1 MATNGRSDER
11 HGFDPFS
18 KVPQVTL
25 AFWVIKTFATT
36 LGETGSDAVTMTLQR
51 GYAVGSLIFLAAVR
65 HSFRLAGLLIII
77 AATGYAQTP
86 ANRGVLTGVVQDQTG
101 AAITGAEVELSAEG
115 VSPRSVTTD
124 QSGGFRFTR
133 ISPATYHLR
142 VSSKGFEQATV
153 EVNIGAQPTA
163 PLTISLAVANVHLET
178 TVTDEA
184 TQVST
189 ESSENKDSVA
199 LSGDSLSNLPVF
211 DQDYVGAMSRFLD
224 AGSVGTN
231 GVSLVVNGMEVSNL
245 GVSASAIKEIKINQ
259 DPYSAEFQR
268 PGRGRIEVTT
278 KPGTP
283 EYHGTFNFT
292 FRDARLNA
300 RGPFASTRAPEQR
313 RIYEGVLTGP
323 VRRSKKTS
331 FLLSVNRSEEDLQ
344 SVVFAEGP
352 GGAIRQNVPAPAR
365 TLLVA
370 AQISHSI
377 SDTNSFSVRES
388 FLSESVDNQGVGGT
402 TLPEAGLN
410 YQNMEQEV
418 TFSHQL
424 VLSPKLVNNFR
435 ILLGV
440 ERQTAA
446 SVTNAPRIVVLDAFT
461 GGGAQ
466 ADVLRTEYHANLS
479 ETLSYSTG
487 KHLIKGGVNIPD
499 LSRRGL
505 DNNLN
510 TLGTFYFSSLGDY
523 ILGRPFSF
531 TQQQGNGHVV
541 FFEKVIG
548 LFVQDEYHPRKNLTF
563 TAGLRYDWQNYFR
576 DNNNFAPRFSF
587 AYSPDKQQKT
597 VIRGGAG
604 VFYDRTGVR
613 PIQDV
618 LLFNGSRLRLY
629 VLPNPGFPDPLGSG
643 IALTAQPVSVTRLD
657 PNIDTPYTIQYS
669 ATVER
674 QLWKATTLAVAYLGF
689 RGVGQFLSRDINAPA
704 PPTYSTRPNPSLGVL
719 REIESAGRRT
729 SDSLEVTFRGSV
741 TRYFTGMAQYR
752 LSSAHD
758 NTSGVT
764 YFPPNTYDLS
774 GEWARSDFD
783 RRHRF
788 EMLGTINPGRLFNL
802 GVSLSLYSGLPYTLT
817 TGLDEFHTGTAN
829 ARPVG
834 VARNSLQGPGYAD
847 VDLRWSRDFNIV
859 KGKKKD
865 EGVKA
870 TLAVDAF
877 NVLNRVNYTSFVGN
891 LSSPFFGQAVAA
903 QPPRRLQFSFRVKF

>member
-1 MATNGRSDER
+1 LRRCFLLTGLFLIIVAACYGQTQPGRS
-11 HGFDPFS
+11 
-18 KVPQVTL
+18 
-25 AFWVIKTFATT
+25 
-36 LGETGSDAVTMTLQR
+36 
-51 GYAVGSLIFLAAVR
+51 
-65 HSFRLAGLLIII
+65 
-77 AATGYAQTP
+77 
-86 ANRGVLTGVVQDQTG
+86 VLTGVVRDQAG
-101 AAITGAEVELSAEG
+101 AAIVGAKVSLSGGGISA
-115 VSPRSVTTD
+115 RSAATD
-124 QSGGFRFTR
+124 ESGGFRF
-133 ISPATYHLR
+133 PR
-142 VSSKGFEQATV
+142 VPPGKYQLQVSDEGFEPAAV
-153 EVNIGAQPTA
+153 EVTVGAQPVA
-163 PLTISLAVANVHLET
+163 PLNISLAVASVRLET

-184 TQVST
+184 AQVST
-189 ESSENKDSVA
+189 ESTENKDSVA
-199 LSGDSLSNLPVF
+199 LSGDSLGNLPVF

-224 AGSVGTN
+224 PGSTSTN

-259 DPYSAEFQR
+259 DPYSAEYMR

-278 KPGTP
+278 KPGSP

-292 FRDARLNA
+292 FRDSRLNA
-300 RGPFASTRAPEQR
+300 RDPFALTRPPEQR

-331 FLLSVNRSEEDLQ
+331 FLVSVNRSEEDLQ

-352 GGAIRQNVPAPAR
+352 GGAIRENVPAPAR
-365 TLLVA
+365 TLQVA

-388 FLSESVDNQGVGGT
+388 FLGESVDNQGVGGT
-402 TLPEAGLN
+402 TLPEAGVN
-410 YQNMEQEV
+410 YRNMEQEV

-424 VLSPKLVNNFR
+424 VLSPKLVNSFR

-440 ERQTAA
+440 ERQSSA
-446 SVTNAPRIVVLDAFT
+446 SVTDAAKVVVLDALI

-466 ADVLRTEYHANLS
+466 ADLLRTEYHAQLS

-487 KHLIKGGVNIPD
+487 KHLIKGGVNVPD

-523 ILGRPFSF
+523 IQGRPFSF
-531 TQQQGNGHVV
+531 TQQQGDGHVV
-541 FFEKVIG
+541 FLEKVIG
-548 LFVQDEYHPRKNLTF
+548 LFVQDEYHPRKNLMF
-563 TAGLRYDWQNYFR
+563 TVGLRYDWQNYFH
-576 DNNNFAPRFSF
+576 DDNNFAPRFSF
-587 AYSPDKQQKT
+587 AYSPDKNQKT

-604 VFYDRTGVR
+604 VFYDRTGAR
-613 PIQDV
+613 PIQDI

-629 VLPNPGFPDPLGSG
+629 VLPNPGFPDPLGPGAS
-643 IALTAQPVSVTRLD
+643 LTAQPVSITRLD
-657 PNIDTPYTIQYS
+657 PNVHIPYAIQYS
-669 ATVER
+669 VSVER
-674 QLWKATTLAVAYLGF
+674 QLWKATTLAVAYLGS
-689 RGVGQFLSRDINAPA
+689 RGVDQFRSRDINAPT
-704 PPTYSTRPNPSLGVL
+704 PPDYSARPDPTIGVL
-719 REIESAGRRT
+719 REIESAGRRA
-729 SDSLEVTFRGSV
+729 SDSLEVTFRGNA
-741 TRYFTGMAQYR
+741 THYFTGMAQYR
-752 LSSAHD
+752 LAASHD
-758 NTSGVT
+758 NTGGIA

-817 TGLDEFHTGTAN
+817 TGLDQFHTGTAN
-829 ARPVG
+829 ARPPG
-834 VARNSLQGPGYAD
+834 VPRNSLQGPGYAD
-847 VDLRWSRDFNIV
+847 LDLRWSRDFYLV

-877 NVLNRVNYTSFVGN
+877 NVLNRVNYAGFVGN
-891 LSSPFFGQAVAA
+891 LSSPFFGRAVAA
-903 QPPRRLQFSFRVKF
+903 QPPRRLQLSFRVKF